1 MADLDGGSTLL
12 SPLPGALF
20 LRRKLALPF
29 RGDQALVALL
39 PQL

>member
-1 MADLDGGSTLL
+1 MADLAGPTFLFTF
-12 SPLPGALF
+12 PGALF